1 MAQRENKS
9 KGGASAQGKKD
20 NRARGG
26 TLIGIVIGL
35 VLGLA
40 IAIGVAFFLQKG
52 TKPFADKTGREKPPV
67 VKGDG
72 KSASNDPNAP
82 LYGKD
87 ARTVDA
93 KKDSKDG
100 KDDDRF
106 SFYKILPGEEKAAG
120 ADAKGDAKKDAK
132 GADAAKGAEV
142 AKADP
147 TAPKDAPS
155 PTGKEQYYLQVGAFG
170 SAGDADNQKAKLAL
184 MGFEAKVEATEVEG
198 KGTLHRVRI
207 GPYARLD
214 DINRVRQTL
223 AQNGVDA
230 SLVKFK
236 DAQK

>member
-1 MAQRENKS
+1 MAQRENKPR
-9 KGGASAQGKKD
+9 GGAAAKNSGGGK
-20 NRARGG
+20 ARGG

-35 VLGLA
+35 VLGLL
-40 IAIGVAFFLQKG
+40 IAVGVAVFLNKG
-52 TKPFADKTGREKPPV
+52 TKPFADKTGRERPPV

-87 ARTVDA
+87 ARVA
-93 KKDSKDG
+93 EPKKDG

-106 SFYKILPGEEKAAG
+106 SFYKILPGEEKGG
-120 ADAKGDAKKDAK
+120 ADKGSDAKKDAPK
-132 GADAAKGAEV
+132 DAKDAKGTDV
-142 AKADP
+142 AKADT
-147 TAPKDAPS
+147 TAPKDAAS
-155 PTGKEQYYLQVGAFG
+155 PTGKEQYFLQVGAFG

-184 MGFEAKVEATEVEG
+184 MGFEARVEATEVEG

-214 DINRVRQTL
+214 DINRVRSTL

-230 SLVKFK
+230 SLVKMK

>member
-9 KGGASAQGKKD
+9 KGGAATRGSKS
-20 NRARGG
+20 RGG

-35 VLGLA
+35 VLGLI
-40 IAIGVAFFLQKG
+40 IAVGVAFYLNRG
-52 TKPFADKTGREKPPV
+52 PKPFADKTGRDRPPV

-72 KSASNDPNAP
+72 KSASADPNAP

-87 ARTVDA
+87 ARTA
-93 KKDSKDG
+93 DSKKDG

-106 SFYKILPGEEKAAG
+106 SFYKILPGEEKAATSP
-120 ADAKGDAKKDAK
+120 DAKKDAAK
-132 GADAAKGAEV
+132 DAKDAPKDAAKDSKGTDV
-142 AKADP
+142 AKAD
-147 TAPKDAPS
+147 TSAPKDTAS
-155 PTGKEQYYLQVGAFG
+155 LTGREQYYLQVGAFG
-170 SAGDADNQKAKLAL
+170 SPGDADNQKAKLAL

-214 DINRVRQTL
+214 DINRVRSTL
-223 AQNGVDA
+223 AQNGVEA

>member
-9 KGGASAQGKKD
+9 RGGASAKSGGGGK
-20 NRARGG
+20 ARGG

-35 VLGLA
+35 VLGLL
-40 IAIGVAFFLQKG
+40 IAVGVAVFLQKG
-52 TKPFADKTGREKPPV
+52 TKPFADKTGRERPPV

-87 ARTVDA
+87 ARVA
-93 KKDSKDG
+93 EPKKDG

-106 SFYKILPGEEKAAG
+106 SFYKILPGEEKAG
-120 ADAKGDAKKDAK
+120 ADKGADKAGDAKKDAPK
-132 GADAAKGAEV
+132 DAKGTEV

-184 MGFEAKVEATEVEG
+184 MGFEAKVEASEVEG

-214 DINRVRQTL
+214 DINRVRSTL

-230 SLVKFK
+230 SLVRLK

>member
-9 KGGASAQGKKD
+9 RGGAAPQGSK
-20 NRARGG
+20 ARGG

-35 VLGLA
+35 VLGLV
-40 IAIGVAFFLQKG
+40 IAVGVAFYLNKG
-52 TKPFADKTGREKPPV
+52 PKPFADKTGRDRPPV
-67 VKGDG
+67 VKDG
-72 KSASNDPNAP
+72 KNASNDPNAP

-87 ARTVDA
+87 ARVATDA
-93 KKDSKDG
+93 KKDS

-106 SFYKILPGEEKAAG
+106 SFYKILPGEEKAATSP
-120 ADAKGDAKKDAK
+120 DAKKDTKGDAKTDAK
-132 GADAAKGAEV
+132 GTEV

-147 TAPKDAPS
+147 TAPKDVAS
-155 PTGKEQYYLQVGAFG
+155 PTGKEQYYLQAGAFG

-184 MGFEAKVEATEVEG
+184 MGFEAKVEAAEVEG
-198 KGTLHRVRI
+198 KGTMHRVRI

-214 DINRVRQTL
+214 DINRVRATL